1 MGLLPGC
8 LEENII
14 TFHMHFVGGKINQN
28 KPISMQKIA
37 PSQVYFDISFVL
49 KSVLIVLYKIKKPS
63 WVAQVKLSA
72 GVQTVVV
79 PSLV

>member
-14 TFHMHFVGGKINQN
+14 TFDMHFLGGKINQN
-28 KPISMQKIA
+28 KTISMQKIA

-49 KSVLIVLYKIKKPS
+49 KSVLIVLY
-63 WVAQVKLSA
+63 
-72 GVQTVVV
+72 
-79 PSLV
+79 